1 MTEFETK
8 LIDALNRIGRGLEVV
23 SVSIDN
29 APSIDKEIDE
39 HGTAIERGFAEVAK
53 SIDSLEINR

>member
-1 MTEFETK
+1 MTEFETA

-29 APSIDKEIDE
+29 APTNDTEIRDA
-39 HGTAIERGFAEVAK
+39 GTSIERGFDSLATA
-53 SIDSLEINR
+53 IDNLEINR